1 MSEPKQILLFGDQ
14 TNAFDEG
21 IRKLSQ
27 HKDNAFL
34 ISFLERCHFALRA
47 EIGKLPASQRELF
60 PRFTSVLDLLARY
73 RKSGDNPALE
83 GALTCVHQVA
93 CFIRYYGLPSRTKM
107 DSSTNTAISY
117 YAGASQTY
125 PLAAET
131 HISGLCTGLL
141 AAAAISSSRAIADL
155 LPAAIEAV
163 LIAFR
168 TGLRT
173 MEVRD
178 RICKRST
185 MSPNWSVVV
194 SGLEEKAADA
204 ALKDFARA
212 KGLPSFSQPYISAV
226 NANSLTISGPPST
239 LDQLLRSPSFESR
252 KSVKAPIF
260 SPYHAA
266 HLYQEEDV
274 NAILAQSSEAI
285 LGSYTPKIPMI
296 SSTTGEIIRAADYG
310 ALLRIALHEIF
321 LEPFR
326 WQNVFE
332 ACQLVAKSS
341 SSICKLV
348 PIATNV
354 TQSLSTALRQAGNE
368 VKVQNITATTHEWNT
383 LSTGRPSQSKIAI
396 IGLSGRFPDAE
407 SPDHFWDLL
416 YQGLDVHRE
425 IPKDRFDVKTHF
437 DPTGKKK
444 NATQVPYGCFIENP
458 GLFDAR
464 FFNMSPKEAA
474 QADPAQRL
482 AIVTAYEALEQAG
495 FVANRTPSSQRDRVG
510 LFYGMTSDDWREVN
524 SGQNVDT
531 YFIPG
536 GNRAFTPGRINY
548 HFKFSG
554 PSVSVDTACSSSL
567 AAIHTACN
575 ALWQGDCDTALAGGT
590 NLMTNPDNFT
600 GLDKGHFLSRTG
612 NCKTF
617 DDGADGYCRSDAV
630 GTVVL
635 KRLEDAELD
644 NDPIQGVILGACTN
658 HSAEAVSITRPD
670 IGAQAF
676 VFDKVLNGA
685 NIDPNEISYIEM
697 HGTGTQA
704 GDAVEMASCLEVF
717 APDTRARKTPL
728 YLGSAKA
735 NVGHA
740 ESASGVTSLIKVM
753 LMMRENMIPPH
764 CGIKT
769 KINHNFPTDLKERDV
784 HIAFRPTPW
793 RAAAGKKRKVFLNNF
808 SAAGGNTALLL
819 EDAPK
824 RHVEDND
831 SRPLHAV
838 AVSARSI
845 VSLQKNASALVKFVD
860 AQRDLSLA
868 SLSYTTTARRVHHNY
883 RLIVSGTSLTQITEN
898 LLAAAQR
905 DRFEPIPSR
914 RHHVAFAFTGQG
926 SQYAGMGKQLY
937 DNLSQFRSEI
947 KQLDG
952 IVQSQGFPTV
962 VPVIDGSTQITEIS
976 ELSPVVVQL
985 ATTCLQIALARLW
998 YSWGVQPSVVIGHSL
1013 GEYAALH
1020 VAGVLSASDTIYLV
1034 GKRAELL
1041 MEQCEVGTHSM
1052 LAVKATANR
1061 LGPFLGGRGCE
1072 IACINA
1078 PEETVISGTN
1088 GNIDMFAQD
1097 LTGASIKCTKLRVP
1111 FAFHSAQVEPILRE
1125 FEKIASGV
1133 TFHKPSIPVISPLL
1147 GEVITEQGVF
1157 SPVYLSRHCREPVNF
1172 LKGLEK
1178 AREAHLVSDSD
1189 LSVEL
1194 GPHSVCSGMIKAAF
1208 GPKFS
1213 ALPSLRRN
1221 EDTWKVVVSTLSSL
1235 YLAGIDINWSEYHRD
1250 FSQSHEALSL
1260 PAYSWDNKNHW
1271 IQYVH
1276 DWCLTKGDPPHMVE
1290 AQPEKPKLSTT
1301 SVQSVIEEEGD
1312 KNTARIVVQSDIAD
1326 PALNGI
1332 LQGHRVN
1339 GAPLCPSSLYAD
1351 MALTIGD
1358 YLVSRFNP
1366 DIREKTIDVANMS
1379 VIKALVAKPDQS
1391 SQLLRACALVD
1402 WSAQSATVDFY
1413 IVNGD
1418 GKKIADHASCKLRYG
1433 NGKAWQEEWQRI
1445 AYLIKPCLNR
1455 LQTDVAEGQSHKM
1468 KRGMA
1473 YRVFSSM
1480 VEYAPS
1486 YRGIEEVVLD
1496 SSQLESTALVKLQT
1510 HEHGNFTFSP
1520 YWIETLGHI
1529 AGFVMNG
1536 NDAVDH
1542 KTTAYLNHGWDSMR
1556 CADFKAFSTSKT
1568 YQTYVKMQPY
1578 ENTTRIGDVYIF
1590 DEGKII
1596 AVFGG
1601 VKFQAVPRR
1610 LLDSVLPPTAAT
1622 KATPRTQASPSS
1634 KPKAAP
1640 GIKTP
1645 KSKSV
1650 TMTVPTPSGSN
1661 ILERALTILADEI
1674 GVPVSDLSNETEFN
1688 DMGVDSLLSLTISG
1702 KIREELAVDLES
1714 SIFAEYPSVRDFKLY
1729 FSKNHTAAPSVAAT
1743 TPAETPEI
1751 SSDSDREDAESMTSI
1766 EDEDDGQIDEQ
1777 ITTIRMIIAEE
1788 IGVSVAEIQED
1799 ADLGELGMDSLMAL
1813 TITGRVREELPDMD
1827 IPSDF
1832 FSEHNTLD
1840 AIGDALGLKP
1850 KPTKAVA
1857 APASV
1862 PKQSALP
1869 TASTSV
1875 QAPATSI
1882 LLQGNPKT
1890 ATKILWLFP
1899 DGSGSATSY
1908 APLGRVSSSTAIYG
1922 LNCPYVKTPENLTCS
1937 LEGLTP
1943 PYLTEIK
1950 RRQPT
1955 GPYYLGG
1962 WSAGGICAFDAA
1974 QTLLRNGEVVERLIL
1989 IDSPFPIGLEKLPPR
2004 LYDFFESIG
2013 MFGGGSSSSAVSS
2026 PSPPSWLIKHFLAF
2040 VDALDRY
2047 HAQPLPAQV
2056 KPPKTFIIWA
2066 KDGVCKYPDSP
2077 RPKGYQNEPGTDPKE
2092 MRWLL
2097 ENRTDFGPNGW
2108 DTLVGGVENVHI
2120 TLLEDANHFSMMQGD
2135 KANAV
2140 ARFVE
2145 KAVN

>member
-47 EIGKLPASQRELF
+47 EIGKLPVSQRQLF
-60 PRFTSVLDLLARY
+60 PRFTSILDLLARY

-83 GALTCVHQVA
+83 GALTCIHQVA
-93 CFIRYYGLPSRTKM
+93 CFIGYYGEASR
-107 DSSTNTAISY
+107 
-117 YAGASQTY
+117 TY

-178 RICKRST
+178 RICQRSAT
-185 MSPNWSVVV
+185 SPNWSVVV
-194 SGLEEKAADA
+194 SGLEEKTAVS
-204 ALKDFARA
+204 ALKEFSRV
-212 KGLPSFSQPYISAV
+212 KGLPTFSQPYISAV

-239 LDQLLRSPSFESR
+239 LDQLIRSDSFESR
-252 KSVKAPIF
+252 KSAKAPIH

-266 HLYQEEDV
+266 HLYEEEDV
-274 NAILAQSSEAI
+274 NAILAQSSQAI
-285 LGSYTPKIPMI
+285 LESYAPRIPVI
-296 SSTTGEIIRAADYG
+296 SSTTGKTIEAADYG
-310 ALLRIALHEIF
+310 ALLRTSLREIL

-326 WQNVFE
+326 WEKVLE
-332 ACQLVAKSS
+332 ACKSVAKSS
-341 SSICKLV
+341 ASSCKFV
-348 PIATNV
+348 PVATNV
-354 TQSLSTALRQAGNE
+354 SQSLSTALRQAGNE
-368 VKVQNITATTHEWNT
+368 VKIQDVTATTHEWDT
-383 LSTGRPSQSKIAI
+383 LSTGRPGQSKIAI

-425 IPKDRFDVKTHF
+425 IPKDRFDVKTHV

-444 NATQVPYGCFIENP
+444 NASQVPYGCFIENP

-482 AIVTAYEALEQAG
+482 AIITAYEALEQAG
-495 FVANRTPSSQRDRVG
+495 FVPNRTPSSQRDRVG

-536 GNRAFTPGRINY
+536 GSRAFTPGRINY

-658 HSAEAVSITRPD
+658 HSADAVSITRPD

-704 GDAVEMASCLEVF
+704 GDAVEMSSCLEVF
-717 APDTRARKTPL
+717 APDTRTRKSPL

-753 LMMRENMIPPH
+753 LMMRENVIPPH

-784 HIAFRPTPW
+784 HIAFKPTPW
-793 RAAAGKKRKVFLNNF
+793 KPAGDKKRKAFLNNF

-819 EDAPK
+819 EDAPT
-824 RHVEDND
+824 RPVEDKD
-831 SRPLHAV
+831 PRPLHMV

-845 VSLQKNASALVKFVD
+845 ASLQKNASGLINFINK
-860 AQRDLSLA
+860 QRDVSLA
-868 SLSYTTTARRVHHNY
+868 SLSYTTTARRMHHNY
-883 RLIVSGTSLTQITEN
+883 RLIASGSSLIQVAEN
-898 LLAAAQR
+898 LQAAAQR
-905 DRFEPIPSR
+905 DTFVPIPNLA
-914 RHHVAFAFTGQG
+914 HHVALAFTGQG

-937 DNLSQFRSEI
+937 EHVSQFRSDI
-947 KQLDG
+947 RQLDG

-962 VPVIDGSTQITEIS
+962 LPVIEGSTQITEIS

-998 YSWGVQPSVVIGHSL
+998 SSWGIHPSVVIGHSL
-1013 GEYAALH
+1013 GEYAALN
-1020 VAGVLSASDTIYLV
+1020 VAGVLSASDTIYLT

-1041 MEQCEVGTHSM
+1041 MDKCEVGTHSM
-1052 LAVKATANR
+1052 LAVKAAATR
-1061 LGPFLGGRGCE
+1061 LSPFLNGRSCE

-1088 GNIDMFAQD
+1088 ANVDMFAQD
-1097 LTGASIKCTKLRVP
+1097 LTSAGMKCTKLRVP
-1111 FAFHSAQVEPILRE
+1111 FAFHSAQVEPILKD
-1125 FEKIASGV
+1125 FENVARGV
-1133 TFHKPSIPVISPLL
+1133 TFQKPSLPVISPLL
-1147 GEVITEQGVF
+1147 GEVVTEAGVF
-1157 SPVYLSRHCREPVNF
+1157 SAAYLSRHCREPVNF
-1172 LKGLEK
+1172 LKGLEMAK
-1178 AREAHLVSDSD
+1178 EAHLVSNSD
-1189 LSVEL
+1189 ISVEI
-1194 GPHSVCSGMIKAAF
+1194 GPHSVCSGMIKATF
-1208 GPKFS
+1208 GPKFT

-1221 EDTWKVVVSTLSSL
+1221 EDTWKVVVGTLSSL
-1235 YLAGIDINWSEYHRD
+1235 HLGGIDINWSEYHRD
-1250 FSQSHEALSL
+1250 FSASHQVLPL

-1276 DWCLTKGDPPHMVE
+1276 DWCLTKGDPPHMIE

-1301 SVQSVIEEEGD
+1301 SVQSIVEEEGD
-1312 KNTARIVVQSDIAD
+1312 KDTARVVVQSDLAD
-1326 PALNGI
+1326 PALNAV
-1332 LQGHRVN
+1332 LQGHKVN
-1339 GAPLCPSSLYAD
+1339 GTPLCPSSLYAD
-1351 MALTIGD
+1351 MALTVGD
-1358 YLVSRFNP
+1358 YMITRFNP
-1366 DIREKTIDVANMS
+1366 TMHETAMDVANMN
-1379 VIKALVAKPDQS
+1379 VTKPLIAKPDQS
-1391 SQLLRACALVD
+1391 TQLLRASAKVNWAAQCANVE
-1402 WSAQSATVDFY
+1402 FY
-1413 IVNGD
+1413 GVNGD
-1418 GKKIADHASCKLRYG
+1418 GKKIADYATCKVKYG
-1433 NGKAWQEEWQRI
+1433 DGNAWQAEWQRT
-1445 AYLIKPCLNR
+1445 AYLIKPCLKR
-1455 LQTDVAEGQSHKM
+1455 LHKDVDDGQSHKM

-1480 VEYAPS
+1480 VEYSPS
-1486 YRGIEEVVLD
+1486 YRGFEDVILD
-1496 SSQLESTALVKLQT
+1496 SSQLESTAHVKFQT
-1510 HEHGNFTFSP
+1510 HEEDGNFLFSP
-1520 YWIETLGHI
+1520 YWIDSLGQLT
-1529 AGFVMNG
+1529 GFVMNG
-1536 NDAVDH
+1536 NDAVDQ
-1542 KTTAYLNHGWDSMR
+1542 KTTAYINHGWDSMR
-1556 CADFKAFSTSKT
+1556 CADLRVFSSSKT

-1578 ENTTRIGDVYIF
+1578 DNTTRIGDVYVF
-1590 DEGKII
+1590 DEEKIV
-1596 AVFGG
+1596 AVYGG
-1601 VKFQAVPRR
+1601 VKFQGIPRR
-1610 LLDSVLPPTAAT
+1610 LLDSMLPPMGAT
-1622 KATPRTQASPSS
+1622 KVTPRTQTPPTGKS
-1634 KPKAAP
+1634 KPESVS
-1640 GIKTP
+1640 KTP
-1645 KSKSV
+1645 KSKTV
-1650 TMTVPTPSGSN
+1650 TIAPPTPSGPN
-1661 ILERALTILADEI
+1661 IIDRAVSILADEI
-1674 GVPVSDLSNETEFN
+1674 GVPVSELSNETEFN

-1702 KIREELAVDLES
+1702 KFREELDVEVES
-1714 SIFAEYPSVRDFKLY
+1714 SIFAEYPSVGDLKLY
-1729 FSKNHTAAPSVAAT
+1729 FSKNHTAAPSVAPSS
-1743 TPAETPEI
+1743 PAETPDT
-1751 SSDSDREDAESMTSI
+1751 SPGSDAEEVESMTSVEEE
-1766 EDEDDGQIDEQ
+1766 EDGPVDEAM
-1777 ITTIRMIIAEE
+1777 TTIRMILAEE
-1788 IGVSVAEIQED
+1788 IGVSVAEIQD
-1799 ADLGELGMDSLMAL
+1799 DTDLGELGMDSLMAL
-1813 TITGRVREELPDMD
+1813 TVTGHLREEMPDMEL
-1827 IPSDF
+1827 PGDF
-1832 FSEHNTLD
+1832 FSENNTLN
-1840 AIGDALGLKP
+1840 AIEDALGLKP
-1850 KPTKAVA
+1850 KPAKVAIPPPPPPASFKPASPPPQRNA
-1857 APASV
+1857 AP
-1862 PKQSALP
+1862 KP
-1869 TASTSV
+1869 THP
-1875 QAPATSI
+1875 PATSI

-1908 APLGRVSSSTAIYG
+1908 APLGRVSPTTAVYG
-1922 LNCPYVKTPENLTCS
+1922 LNCPYMKTPEKLTCS

-1943 PYLTEIK
+1943 SYLAEIK
-1950 RRQPT
+1950 RRQPS

-1974 QTLLRNGEVVERLIL
+1974 QTLIQNGDVVERLIL

-2004 LYDFFESIG
+2004 LYDFFKSIG
-2013 MFGGGSSSSAVSS
+2013 MFGTSASG
-2026 PSPPSWLIKHFLAF
+2026 PPSWLIRHFLAF
-2040 VDALDRY
+2040 VDSLDKYR
-2047 HAQPLPAQV
+2047 AQPFPPGKA
-2056 KPPKTFIIWA
+2056 PKTSIIWA
-2066 KDGVCKYPDSP
+2066 KDGVCKFPDSP
-2077 RPKGYQNEPGTDPKE
+2077 RPEGYRNEEGVDPKE

-2097 ENRTDFGPNGW
+2097 ENRTDFGPNRW
-2108 DTLVGGVENVHI
+2108 DTLVGGVDNVSVTTLEN
-2120 TLLEDANHFSMMQGD
+2120 ANHFTMMEGE
-2135 KANAV
+2135 KAEAV
-2140 ARFVE
+2140 AQFVDGGM
-2145 KAVN
+2145 A